1 MTRPIHVFSAV
12 QLATAGIRMT
22 DERTQYCRDMPA
34 RELDEEI
41 PVAEEYALDRR
52 AGVRVKS

>member
-1 MTRPIHVFSAV
+1 
-12 QLATAGIRMT
+12 MT

-41 PVAEEYALDRR
+41 PVVEEYASQRR